1 MLTTFSDPMTSA
13 AAAASGGGGSSAAEA
28 GHRLVTVQTQMAGPR
43 QVPASSILRFVT
55 PLLGFDHLE
64 RFITFQ
70 TQGGPLH
77 WLQAVE
83 DSQVSFCLLS
93 PFIAGMDI
101 DMEIEAADAVD
112 IGAVQADEI
121 EVYTVLVLEK
131 DPAKIRTN
139 LRAPILV
146 CRRTGLAK
154 QLVLSSAKL
163 PIQFYLA
170 DLKLKARK

>member
-1 MLTTFSDPMTSA
+1 MLATFSDTSSATSA
-13 AAAASGGGGSSAAEA
+13 GGGASAE
-28 GHRLVTVQTQMAGPR
+28 RLVTVQTQIAGPR
-43 QVPASSILRFVT
+43 EVEASSILRFVT
-55 PLLGFDHLE
+55 PLLGFDQLE

-70 TQGGPLH
+70 TQEGPLH
-77 WLQAVE
+77 WLQSVE
-83 DSQVSFCLLS
+83 DPQVAFCLLE
-93 PFIAGMDI
+93 PFAAGMDV
-101 DMEIEAADAVD
+101 DMEINAADAID
-112 IGAVQADEI
+112 IGSVNEAEI

-154 QLVLSSAKL
+154 QLVLSNAKL
-163 PIQFYLA
+163 PIQFHLA

>member
-1 MLTTFSDPMTSA
+1 MLATFSDTTPTTA
-13 AAAASGGGGSSAAEA
+13 AGGGASAE
-28 GHRLVTVQTQMAGPR
+28 RLITVQTQIAGPR
-43 QVPASSILRFVT
+43 EVPASSILRFVT
-55 PLLGFDHLE
+55 PLLGFDQLD

-70 TQGGPLH
+70 TQEGPLH
-77 WLQAVE
+77 WLQSVE
-83 DSQVSFCLLS
+83 DPQIAFCLLE
-93 PFIAGMDI
+93 PFAAGMDV
-101 DMEIEAADAVD
+101 DMEISTADAVD
-112 IGAVQADEI
+112 IGSVNEAEI

-154 QLVLSSAKL
+154 QLVLSNAKL
-163 PIQFYLA
+163 PIQFHLA

>member
-1 MLTTFSDPMTSA
+1 MLATFSDTSSATSA
-13 AAAASGGGGSSAAEA
+13 GGGASAE
-28 GHRLVTVQTQMAGPR
+28 RLVTVQTQIAGPR
-43 QVPASSILRFVT
+43 EVEASSILRFVT

-64 RFITFQ
+64 RFITFK
-70 TQGGPLH
+70 TQEGPLH
-77 WLQAVE
+77 WLQSVE
-83 DSQVSFCLLS
+83 DPQVAFCLLE
-93 PFIAGMDI
+93 PFAAGMDV
-101 DMEIEAADAVD
+101 DMEINAADAVD
-112 IGAVQADEI
+112 IGSVNEAEI

-154 QLVLSSAKL
+154 QLVLSNAKL
-163 PIQFYLA
+163 PIQFHLA

>member
-1 MLTTFSDPMTSA
+1 MLATFSDTSTTA
-13 AAAASGGGGSSAAEA
+13 AAAGGGASGAPD
-28 GHRLVTVQTQMAGPR
+28 RLVTVQTTLAGPR

-70 TQGGPLH
+70 TQEGPLH

-83 DSQVSFCLLS
+83 DPKVSFCLLA
-93 PFIAGMDI
+93 PFVAGMDI
-101 DMEIEAADAVD
+101 DMEIGPADAVD

-121 EVYTVLVLEK
+121 EVFTVLVLEK

-139 LRAPILV
+139 LRAPILI

-154 QLVLSSAKL
+154 QLVLANAKL
-163 PIQFYLA
+163 PIQFHLA
-170 DLKLKARK
+170 DLMLKTRKQP

>member
-1 MLTTFSDPMTSA
+1 MLATFSDTTTTMTSA
-13 AAAASGGGGSSAAEA
+13 GGGAASGGAAL
-28 GHRLVTVQTQMAGPR
+28 GPLITVHTQVTGPR
-43 QVPASSILRFVT
+43 QVPAASVFRFIS

-70 TQGGPLH
+70 TQEGPLY
-77 WLQAVE
+77 WLQSVE
-83 DSQVSFCLLS
+83 EPQISFCLLA
-93 PFIAGMDI
+93 PFEAGIDV
-101 DMEIEAADAVD
+101 DMEISAADAVD
-112 IGAVQADEI
+112 IGSIQEDEI

-154 QLVLSSAKL
+154 QLVLSNPKL
-163 PIQFYLA
+163 PIQFHLA
-170 DLKLKARK
+170 DLKITARQK

>member
-1 MLTTFSDPMTSA
+1 MLATFSDTSSATSA
-13 AAAASGGGGSSAAEA
+13 GGGASAE
-28 GHRLVTVQTQMAGPR
+28 RLVTVQTQIAGPR
-43 QVPASSILRFVT
+43 EVEASSILRFVT
-55 PLLGFDHLE
+55 PLLGFDQFE

-70 TQGGPLH
+70 TQEGPLH
-77 WLQAVE
+77 WLQSVE
-83 DSQVSFCLLS
+83 DPQVAFCLLE
-93 PFIAGMDI
+93 PFAAGMDV
-101 DMEIEAADAVD
+101 DMEINAADAVD
-112 IGAVQADEI
+112 IGSVNEAEI

-154 QLVLSSAKL
+154 QLVLSNAKL
-163 PIQFYLA
+163 PIQFHLA

>member
-1 MLTTFSDPMTSA
+1 MLATFSDTSSVTSA
-13 AAAASGGGGSSAAEA
+13 GGGAPAE
-28 GHRLVTVQTQMAGPR
+28 RLVTVQTQIAGPR
-43 QVPASSILRFVT
+43 EVEASSILRFVT

-70 TQGGPLH
+70 TQEGPLH
-77 WLQAVE
+77 WLQSVE
-83 DSQVSFCLLS
+83 DPQVAFCLIE
-93 PFIAGMDI
+93 PFAAGMDV
-101 DMEIEAADAVD
+101 DMEISAADAVD
-112 IGAVQADEI
+112 IGSVNEAEI
-121 EVYTVLVLEK
+121 AVYTVLVLEK

-154 QLVLSSAKL
+154 QLVLSNAKL
-163 PIQFYLA
+163 PIQFHLA